1 MDLVPELELR
11 NALSTRLHEW
21 KLHERHLERTFH
33 FPSFRFARQFVD
45 RVADLAEEMN
55 HHPDIALNY
64 DKVTIS
70 LISHDANGIT
80 YRDTTLAGKIQEI
93 APELENPNKL
103 KSA

>member
-11 NALSTRLHEW
+11 NALANRLHDW
-21 KLHERHLERTFH
+21 KLRGKRLERTFQ
-33 FPSFRFARQFVD
+33 FPSFRFAKQFVD

-70 LISHDANGIT
+70 LTSHDANGIT
-80 YRDTTLAGKIQEI
+80 YRDTALAGKVQEV
-93 APELENPNKL
+93 APGLTNPSKL

>member
-11 NALSTRLHEW
+11 NALSNRLHDW
-21 KLHERHLERTFH
+21 KLRDQHLERTFQ
-33 FPSFRFARQFVD
+33 FPSFRFAKQFVD
-45 RVADLAEEMN
+45 KVADLAEEMN

-80 YRDTTLAGKIQEI
+80 YRDTTLAEKIQEI
-93 APELENPNKL
+93 APELANPSKL